1 MGGHARWISGSRQG
15 DGFGSRRRASFVG
28 GFVKRTSRRPG
39 SREAFGIA
47 ALNERLMS
55 DEWFFTECRFSTQV
69 SGTGNLVSLRKDSVS
84 GGS

>member
-1 MGGHARWISGSRQG
+1 MDIRISTRGRIRQPQ
-15 DGFGSRRRASFVG
+15 ASLVRG